1 MTALL
6 VTDIIRYS
14 FACRRIWGP
23 YMEDEIKEIAERIAG
38 LRDACGYSQEEFA
51 KELGIDT
58 ETYKEYESTG
68 KNVPISTIYQI
79 SKLCNVDFAEI
90 LTGEAAKLD
99 TYHVVRKGQ
108 GQVIDRI
115 PGYYFKD
122 LAFRFTKKIMQPL
135 LVTIDPSD
143 KPVDLVSHKGEEF
156 NLCLS
161 GSIIVIIGT
170 KEIRLEEGDSV
181 YFNPNIPHGQRCG
194 GSVPGTFLT
203 MIAEV

>member
-1 MTALL
+1 M
-6 VTDIIRYS
+6 D
-14 FACRRIWGP
+14 
-23 YMEDEIKEIAERIAG
+23 DEIREIAERIAG
-38 LRDACGYSQEEFA
+38 LRDACGYTQEEFA
-51 KELGIDT
+51 KELGVDI

-90 LTGEAAKLD
+90 LTGESAKLD

-122 LAFRFTKKIMQPL
+122 LAYRFTKKIMQPL

-143 KPVDLVSHKGEEF
+143 KPVDLVTHKGEEF
-156 NLCLS
+156 NLCLK
-161 GSIIVIIGT
+161 GKIIVVLGT
-170 KEIRLEEGDSV
+170 KSILLEEGDSV

-194 GSVPGTFLT
+194 CDEPSTFLT
-203 MIAEV
+203 MIAEI

>member
-1 MTALL
+1 M
-6 VTDIIRYS
+6 D
-14 FACRRIWGP
+14 
-23 YMEDEIKEIAERIAG
+23 DEIREIAERIAG
-38 LRDACGYSQEEFA
+38 LRDACGYTQEEFA
-51 KELGIDT
+51 DKLGIDIA
-58 ETYKEYESTG
+58 TYKEYESTG

-90 LTGEAAKLD
+90 LTGESAKLD

-143 KPVDLVSHKGEEF
+143 KPVDLVTHKGEEF
-156 NLCLS
+156 NLCLK
-161 GSIIVIIGT
+161 GKIIVVLGT
-170 KEIRLEEGDSV
+170 KSIVLEEGDSV

-194 GSVPGTFLT
+194 GDEPATFLT